1 MKRIPEGLMAALL
14 LAIAPWLRP
23 DVNIP
28 RPADEIEQEL
38 ATAPFVITAAEI
50 SRPKAKGDITLKAEV
65 SFAGAP
71 PYRVKL
77 RRAEPGAED
86 FNNRPRYDLAAYEL
100 QKLFLDPAEYVVP
113 PTALRM
119 MPLAELR
126 PHSPEAKPTFK
137 GSDDVL
143 VVLQYWLNEVKVI
156 ADVYNPERFA
166 ADPKYARHIG
176 QLNVLT
182 FLIEHGDS
190 NVGNFLISRAET
202 GPRVFSID
210 NGVAF
215 EFNESDRGQLW
226 MKMRV
231 DRLPADTVQ
240 RLRRITLEE
249 MHRSPGRAG
258 AVAVEGW
265 PVGRDGAGREPGAG
279 ARRPQGGRRRA
290 ARTAQGRHRP
300 GRTTARAPA
309 QASRRRPDR
318 HVLRRGDASCAR
330 ADRPGIP
337 PGARSVQQS
346 GPPCWPFCWP
356 AAFAPTNRSQSRGRG
371 SSASWPS
378 RTCMARTRSSRPCCV
393 PSASWTKTY
402 GGPVAAR
409 TWSASATCS
418 TVAPTRARSWTC

>member
-1 MKRIPEGLMAALL
+1 MKRIPRSPLATLL
-14 LAIAPWLRP
+14 LAVATTVAAQ

-28 RPADEIEQEL
+28 RPADEIEREL
-38 ATAPFVITAAEI
+38 ATAPFAITAAEI

-65 SFAGAP
+65 SFGGAP
-71 PYRVKL
+71 SYRVKL

-119 MPLAELR
+119 MPLADVQ
-126 PHSPEAKPTFK
+126 PHSPEARPTFK

-143 VVLQYWLNEVKVI
+143 LVLQYWLNEVKVI
-156 ADVYNPERFA
+156 ADVYSPERFA
-166 ADPKYARHIG
+166 ADPEYARHIG

-190 NVGNFLISRAET
+190 NVGNFLISRAEA

-240 RLRRITLEE
+240 RLRRVTLEE
-249 MHRSPGRAG
+249 LHRRLGVLAQWQLQDGRWVAMTPGGNLAPGRGVRKEDGIVQLGLREADIDQ
-258 AVAVEGW
+258 VW
-265 PVGRDGAGREPGAG
+265 RQLGRLLEQVDDGK
-279 ARRPQGGRRRA
+279 
-290 ARTAQGRHRP
+290 
-300 GRTTARAPA
+300 
-309 QASRRRPDR
+309 
-318 HVLRRGDASCAR
+318 
-330 ADRPGIP
+330 I
-337 PGARSVQQS
+337 
-346 GPPCWPFCWP
+346 
-356 AAFAPTNRSQSRGRG
+356 
-371 SSASWPS
+371 
-378 RTCMARTRSSRPCCV
+378 
-393 PSASWTKTY
+393 
-402 GGPVAAR
+402 
-409 TWSASATCS
+409 ATF
-418 TVAPTRARSWTC
+418 

>member
-1 MKRIPEGLMAALL
+1 LAACL
-14 LAIAPWLRP
+14 LACACVVSAQ

-28 RPADEIEQEL
+28 RPADEIEREL
-38 ATAPFVITAAEI
+38 ATAPFEIATAEI

-71 PYRVKL
+71 AYRVKL

-143 VVLQYWLNEVKVI
+143 VVLQYWLHEVKVI

-190 NVGNFLISRAET
+190 NVGNFLISRAEA

-226 MKMRV
+226 MKIRV

-240 RLRRITLEE
+240 RLREITPEE
-249 MHRSPGRAG
+249 LHRRLGVLAQWQLQDGRW
-258 AVAVEGW
+258 VAVPPGENLAPARGVRKEGDF
-265 PVGRDGAGREPGAG
+265 VQLGL
-279 ARRPQGGRRRA
+279 RRA
-290 ARTAQGRHRP
+290 DIEQVERQLARLLKQVDDGK
-300 GRTTARAPA
+300 
-309 QASRRRPDR
+309 
-318 HVLRRGDASCAR
+318 
-330 ADRPGIP
+330 I
-337 PGARSVQQS
+337 
-346 GPPCWPFCWP
+346 
-356 AAFAPTNRSQSRGRG
+356 
-371 SSASWPS
+371 
-378 RTCMARTRSSRPCCV
+378 
-393 PSASWTKTY
+393 
-402 GGPVAAR
+402 
-409 TWSASATCS
+409 ATF
-418 TVAPTRARSWTC
+418 

>member
-1 MKRIPEGLMAALL
+1 MRQTIRHLAVVLTIAGLAESVNAA
-14 LAIAPWLRP
+14 

-28 RPADEIEQEL
+28 RPADQIEREL

-71 PYRVKL
+71 AYRVKL

-126 PHSPEAKPTFK
+126 PHAPEAKPTFN

-156 ADVYNPERFA
+156 ADVYNSERFA

-231 DRLPADTVQ
+231 DRLPADAVQ
-240 RLRRITLEE
+240 RMRRITPEE
-249 MHRSPGRAG
+249 LHRRLGVLAQWQLQDGRWVTMAPGENLAPVRGVRKEDGVVQLGLRKADIDQ
-258 AVAVEGW
+258 
-265 PVGRDGAGREPGAG
+265 VGRQLGRLLKQVDAG
-279 ARRPQGGRRRA
+279 QID
-290 ARTAQGRHRP
+290 T
-300 GRTTARAPA
+300 
-309 QASRRRPDR
+309 
-318 HVLRRGDASCAR
+318 
-330 ADRPGIP
+330 
-337 PGARSVQQS
+337 
-346 GPPCWPFCWP
+346 F
-356 AAFAPTNRSQSRGRG
+356 
-371 SSASWPS
+371 
-378 RTCMARTRSSRPCCV
+378 
-393 PSASWTKTY
+393 
-402 GGPVAAR
+402 
-409 TWSASATCS
+409 
-418 TVAPTRARSWTC
+418 